1 MSTLKKKRKS
11 TTTRKYT
18 KYFFWNQK
26 KFEDVQGV
34 LEPVNQRT
42 SNIMAKSQGTKGQ
55 TMVYN
60 PRYRKLKIEQHEP
73 R

>member
-1 MSTLKKKRKS
+1 M
-11 TTTRKYT
+11 TRKYT

-42 SNIMAKSQGTKGQ
+42 SNIMAKS
-55 TMVYN
+55 
-60 PRYRKLKIEQHEP
+60 
-73 R
+73 